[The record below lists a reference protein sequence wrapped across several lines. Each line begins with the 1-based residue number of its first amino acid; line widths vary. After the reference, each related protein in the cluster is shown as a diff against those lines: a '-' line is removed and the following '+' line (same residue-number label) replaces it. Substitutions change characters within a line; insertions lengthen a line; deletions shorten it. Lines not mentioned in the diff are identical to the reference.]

1 MGKKENSNRLFWR
14 APQSLQMLTV
24 AMKLKNL
31 GRKAIAN
38 LSSILRSR
46 DIAFPTRVH
55 TVKAMVFLVFMY
67 GCENWTINKAEC

>member
-1 MGKKENSNRLFWR
+1 MGGSTIT
-14 APQSLQMLTV
+14 ADVDCSLEIR
-24 AMKLKNL
+24 KHFHL

-38 LSSILRSR
+38 LDSILRSR

-67 GCENWTINKAEC
+67 GCEDWTKKKAEH